1 MSFRNPVVGGG
12 DTLVRQAIQ
21 SEGFTLD
28 PESNVSG
35 WRIERDGSAYFTGV
49 TVGNLNYFID
59 ENGDAA
65 FNDVS
70 VNGTLTVG
78 GESLEEI
85 LAQRP
90 RGVVANA
97 WLSGIS
103 AETSGTTEMGVFEL
117 QCELEDGR
125 TYRLATS
132 NIIVN
137 GTVTGDVF
145 RVALRENGSSSPTTS
160 SNLLAVSSAHIFDL
174 ADTPQANIDFVFH
187 CDSSQPKTT
196 YNLHPGTYRVLVSL
210 QRRAGSGTAHFG
222 GAAASPATLYLEDLG
237 PLRPN
242 TIVLN
247 SGGGGTTP
255 VRQFV
260 KTYNATWSR
269 AWNGDGSIHST
280 NGELVQG
287 TYGGDNHRSWIGFN
301 YNQIQSDLS
310 GATVDK
316 VELYLYY
323 DHWYSF
329 DGGTAVIGYHSSTAT
344 SAPAYDGNLDD
355 VDELRVPGWGRNV
368 GKWVNITSAGNFT
381 ANGWRT
387 GAHTGIVLG
396 PGPSSSTVY
405 YGKARGNTEPNE
417 PRLRITYTK

>member
-28 PESNVSG
+28 PESNVTG
-35 WRIERDGSAYFTGV
+35 WRIERDGNAYFTGV

-59 ENGDAA
+59 ENGNGS

-78 GESLEEI
+78 GDTLDNI
-85 LAQRP
+85 LSRYA
-90 RGVVANA
+90 RGVIALNTLPNDTGTWDGTNPVLFGRIVITDFDATRQYKVAGIARFDPGANGPNHIAIQARSAWNA
-97 WLSGIS
+97 
-103 AETSGTTEMGVFEL
+103 
-117 QCELEDGR
+117 
-125 TYRLATS
+125 
-132 NIIVN
+132 
-137 GTVTGDVF
+137 
-145 RVALRENGSSSPTTS
+145 
-160 SNLLAVSSAHIFDL
+160 
-174 ADTPQANIDFVFH
+174 
-187 CDSSQPKTT
+187 
-196 YNLHPGTYRVLVSL
+196 
-210 QRRAGSGTAHFG
+210 
-222 GAAASPATLYLEDLG
+222 PATLSDTLLFQDIQGGRDPAVADDWVTSFHHCFANTAPQGDLH
-237 PLRPN
+237 
-242 TIVLN
+242 IAFYFSCN
-247 SGGGGTTP
+247 SGATGQKYLGTSYGRVWVEDAGPIVTYGTFDP
-255 VRQFV
+255 GTGNAPPQQFV

-269 AWNGDGSIHST
+269 AWNGDGSVHST

-287 TYGGDNHRSWIGFN
+287 TYGGDNHRSWIGFD
-301 YNQIQSDLS
+301 YSQIQSDLS
-310 GATVDK
+310 GATVEK

-329 DGGTAVIGYHSSTAT
+329 DGGTAVIGYHFSTAT

-381 ANGWRT
+381 ADGWRT

-405 YGKARGNTEPNE
+405 YGKARGNTESKE